1 MASSRAIELENL
13 ASQKYPMLTFE
24 LKNKVY
30 FHFFTFYETNA
41 LDFTYATILYIKST
55 SVSVCLSVCLGSF
68 QALPGPLFL
77 FIF

>member
-41 LDFTYATILYIKST
+41 LDFTYATMFVI
-55 SVSVCLSVCLGSF
+55 SVSNYENLASMVLD
-68 QALPGPLFL
+68 
-77 FIF
+77 